1 VTYLFDPPQR
11 FDLPLTKGRD
21 LYFDFIYKPLL
32 VDGSGDPILDVNG
45 KKQYQVANY
54 PGGAVVTLEIDTSP
68 QTTATATI
76 STHHATVSVDYALAD
91 AIATQVPWRIKM
103 VVSGVDDVL
112 AHGKTKRVD

>member
-1 VTYLFDPPQR
+1 VTYLFDPPQT

-32 VDGSGDPILDVNG
+32 VDGSGDPILDSGGN
-45 KKQYQVANY
+45 KQYQVANY

-68 QTTATATI
+68 PTTATATI
-76 STHHATVSVDYALAD
+76 STHHATVNVNYTLAD
-91 AIATQVPWRIKM
+91 VIASRVPWRIKM
-103 VVSGVDDVL
+103 VTSGVDDVL